1 MEQVSLME
9 LGKLAAEG
17 QVEAEVFA
25 QISQCAQKLTKS
37 NKPYLDVTFADAEGS
52 MGLKVWEDKPWFR
65 VLASL
70 PLRSFVSLRGQWTK
84 GSFGMEAADLD
95 VRLLEEAE
103 KESFLAGSGT
113 LKKKQEADLKE
124 ICVLIKNMNDP
135 RIRALC
141 VEFIEQFGERLQR
154 AAGR

>member
-1 MEQVSLME
+1 MARMEQVSLME

-17 QVEAEVFA
+17 QTEAEVFA

-37 NKPYLDVTFADAEGS
+37 NKPYLDVTFADAEGT

-95 VRLLEEAE
+95 VRLLGFAALPVPDARHEP
-103 KESFLAGSGT
+103 AGSRVGG
-113 LKKKQEADLKE
+113 LGRRLSAGLRAAIRESGCGRGRE
-124 ICVLIKNMNDP
+124 IC
-135 RIRALC
+135 
-141 VEFIEQFGERLQR
+141 G
-154 AAGR
+154 GRFR